1 MLVVVTIFS
10 KFGSAGDP
18 SDFTVSFL
26 QSLIVAGDGTFLV
39 GLALDISSLAIGFGD
54 DFDDFDFGG
63 FNFRFFG
70 FLSATRLSQGSKDI
84 ETVYYH
90 CTTHTHIRLINI
102 LLKSNP
108 FSTLNVF

>member
-84 ETVYYH
+84 KIVYYH
-90 CTTHTHIRLINI
+90 CTTHTHIY
-102 LLKSNP
+102 S
-108 FSTLNVF
+108 